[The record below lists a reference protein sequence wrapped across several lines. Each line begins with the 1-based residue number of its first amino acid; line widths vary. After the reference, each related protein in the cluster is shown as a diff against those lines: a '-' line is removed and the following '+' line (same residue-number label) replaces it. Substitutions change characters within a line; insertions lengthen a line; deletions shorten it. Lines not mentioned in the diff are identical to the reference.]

1 MKKTS
6 STGTK
11 YLFGN
16 IFFPRL
22 LLFCQTR
29 KEKVDLISRYW
40 QIRKEEELVSLI
52 KELYKKN
59 WPRSWHLFCY
69 KYNRFAEYLI
79 PSIKLDP
86 DFSFTILEKKKFLT
100 RYLSISIPHFTVSR
114 SFPEKYHDELLLFF
128 SNLYNQPREG
138 RFPHLVR
145 EVVLEYGSDVDNI
158 WVGNFYPSYTRE
170 EFSRELFFNNDLL
183 ELSLQEVNNFYWIR
197 CKGVDV
203 GFFPKIT
210 SIVTP
215 MAIILNPAKDK
226 SVQVRIQ
233 NISNYIYLL
242 SKVESV
248 FDVEYEEDGR
258 SVINIPTNRFKF
270 SSLTLAKK
278 RNSPSK
284 FSEKVTRYQTWV
296 ARELDL

>member
-1 MKKTS
+1 MKKIS

-40 QIRKEEELVSLI
+40 QIRKEEEFVNLI

-59 WPRSWHLFCY
+59 WPQSWYLFCY
-69 KYNRFAEYLI
+69 KYNRFVEYLI

-86 DFSFTILEKKKFLT
+86 DFSFTILEKKKFLA
-100 RYLSISIPHFTVSR
+100 RYLSISIPYFTMSR
-114 SFPEKYHDELLLFF
+114 SFPKKYHDELLLFF
-128 SNLYNQPREG
+128 SNLYNQPRDG
-138 RFPHLVR
+138 RFPYSVR
-145 EVVLEYGSDVDNI
+145 EIVLEYGSDVDNI
-158 WVGNFYPSYTRE
+158 WVGNFYPSYTKE
-170 EFSRELFFNNDLL
+170 EFRRELFFKDDLL
-183 ELSLQEVNNFYWIR
+183 ELSLREVSNFYWIR

-203 GFFPKIT
+203 GFFPKLT

-215 MAIILNPAKDK
+215 KAVILNPTKDK

-248 FDVEYEEDGR
+248 FDVEYDEGGR

-278 RNSPSK
+278 QSPSSK

-296 ARELDL
+296 VRELDL